1 MRASARGWW
10 SCAEPA
16 DGGEAGYEE
25 VLAAPQG
32 VEAVNAVHP
41 AWGRPRHREVC
52 PLSCSATSGSF
63 SLPRPMKLPELT
75 QFALQELDVVDR
87 AGAEGDVV
95 QAAVLAVVGERRRRE
110 WFAVGG
116 APPDDPADVD
126 VAEDFQPGRPGAHPA
141 DVGSQR
147 RAQSAGVVGVVEVV
161 DPVRVVA
168 ERRVLACR
176 RQRQWRAA

>member
-1 MRASARGWW
+1 M
-10 SCAEPA
+10 AERLGMKSTRRPA
-16 DGGEAGYEE
+16 GC
-25 VLAAPQG
+25 

-116 APPDDPADVD
+116 APPDDPAMLTSLRTSSL
-126 VAEDFQPGRPGAHPA
+126 VARGFIRRMWDPSGVRSPR
-141 DVGSQR
+141 GS
-147 RAQSAGVVGVVEVV
+147 SV
-161 DPVRVVA
+161 
-168 ERRVLACR
+168 
-176 RQRQWRAA
+176 

>member
-52 PLSCSATSGSF
+52 PLSCRGA
-63 SLPRPMKLPELT
+63 
-75 QFALQELDVVDR
+75 ALD
-87 AGAEGDVV
+87 
-95 QAAVLAVVGERRRRE
+95 
-110 WFAVGG
+110 
-116 APPDDPADVD
+116 
-126 VAEDFQPGRPGAHPA
+126 
-141 DVGSQR
+141 
-147 RAQSAGVVGVVEVV
+147 GVVASSRKRWYPACLWHTEQ
-161 DPVRVVA
+161 VRSHTALWVSCLCGLVA
-168 ERRVLACR
+168 IRTRGYG
-176 RQRQWRAA
+176 